1 MLGTAS
7 AGPAVATANT
17 TAPASHIVTL
27 LRNHRATDL
36 VHLLSPVSPRYRP
49 VRPVAD
55 QSSKPAVFI

>member
-1 MLGTAS
+1 M
-7 AGPAVATANT
+7 
-17 TAPASHIVTL
+17 
-27 LRNHRATDL
+27 RNHRATDL